1 MRKGEI
7 SKNWSNYIINA
18 DAQPGK
24 NSIFYKAHKQGKP
37 VRLLTTGC
45 NKAIENQ
52 SRFIKNACAPLTEN
66 THYRI
71 RGTSHLLDIID
82 TISEKGIPDE
92 FILPSLDIVN
102 IFPSINNVKRVDAV
116 RLVLSTRDSNKP
128 SIECVLEGLQSFWY
142 NSNSIFDKNHLLQ
155 RNGTATGG
163 PNSCSYSDIT
173 INRLDQ

>member
-37 VRLLTTGC
+37 VPLLTTGC

-128 SIECVLEGLQSFWY
+128 SIECVLEELQSFWY
-142 NSNSIFDKNHLLQ
+142 NNNSIFGKNHLLQ
-155 RNGTATGG
+155 RNGTTTGG

>member
-7 SKNWSNYIINA
+7 SKDWSNYIINA

-24 NSIFYKAHKQGKP
+24 NSTFYKTHTQGKP

-45 NKAIENQ
+45 NAAIENQ
-52 SRFIKNACAPLTEN
+52 SRFIKNVCAPLTEN
-66 THYRI
+66 MRYRI
-71 RGTSHLLDIID
+71 RGTFHLLDIIE

-92 FILPSLDIVN
+92 FILLSFDIVN
-102 IFPSINNVKRVDAV
+102 IFPSIDNVKGVDAV
-116 RLVLSTRDSNKP
+116 RSVLNTRDSNKP
-128 SIECVLEGLQSFWY
+128 SIECVLEGLQICLY
-142 NSNSIFDKNHLLQ
+142 NNNSIFDKNHLLQ

-163 PNSCSYSDIT
+163 PNSCSYSGIT